1 MAGTPIDQV
10 VQLQGLHVAPVAATT
25 LLTFQTGAGDV
36 FSLDVAP
43 GTQPQSTA
51 TDAAQG
57 GTSPTD
63 SARFVTVT
71 WAASRRKWPTV
82 LAYHKLVSNAVT
94 VWVK

>member
-10 VQLQGLHVAPVAATT
+10 VQLQGLHVAPVTATT

-63 SARFVTVT
+63 SARFVTVYLGGI
-71 WAASRRKWPTV
+71 AAEV
-82 LAYHKLVSNAVT
+82 AYSSGVPQAGK
-94 VWVK
+94 